1 MHYVRIIKGK
11 IAEFD
16 TGSEHYNIL
25 IDDSI
30 LGTHFDSWIYK
41 DGKFEPDPD
50 WVQRENQG
58 QFISA
63 LEDGVFLPEGDRN

>member
-11 IAEFD
+11 IVEFD
-16 TGSEHYNIL
+16 TGSEHCNIL

-41 DGKFEPDPD
+41 DGKFGPDPD
-50 WVQRENQG
+50 WVQREEKILVQDSRGLNEN
-58 QFISA
+58 SK
-63 LEDGVFLPEGDRN
+63 

>member
-16 TGSEHYNIL
+16 TGSEHCNIL

-41 DGKFEPDPD
+41 DGKFSKILIDEKFKTNF
-50 WVQRENQG
+50 VKEM
-58 QFISA
+58 
-63 LEDGVFLPEGDRN
+63 EV

>member
-16 TGSEHYNIL
+16 TGSEFCNIP
-25 IDDSI
+25 IEVSM

-41 DGKFEPDPD
+41 KGKFELDPD
-50 WVQRENQG
+50 W
-58 QFISA
+58 I
-63 LEDGVFLPEGDRN
+63 LPDDVKPLDIDIV